1 MRALRLLALL
11 QLCGGTSLMAQSPAR
26 DSSGVRRAALVY
38 LEGFYEGDSTKLMR
52 CVRSDVL
59 KYGFA
64 RGRIAAEFSDSRLA
78 WSEFLDF
85 AREVKASGRT
95 RPATDPK
102 EVEILDVLDQTAA
115 VKVRAYWG
123 SDYLLMARFDGRWM
137 ITQVLWQ
144 TPARE

>member
-1 MRALRLLALL
+1 M
-11 QLCGGTSLMAQSPAR
+11 
-26 DSSGVRRAALVY
+26 
-38 LEGFYEGDSTKLMR
+38 
-52 CVRSDVL
+52 
-59 KYGFA
+59 
-64 RGRIAAEFSDSRLA
+64 A